1 MGLAAIAIIAA
12 GCGDGTDVDPSPTAA
27 PATTAASPAT
37 SADPAADDTS
47 SPETVGEPT
56 SPAPEE
62 RAPEPADTTEPA
74 DTPEPADTAEP
85 AEPADTPEPDPP
97 GSGDEP
103 IASAGSGTLELA
115 FETAWGTNRMVDP
128 LGAGNVRHLTLDGSA
143 EPVDGLAV
151 LAGRS
156 SSEEE
161 LALLPPTGGQA
172 SIAILAP
179 GGDGSL
185 RGMILVLD
193 MQRLAAGER
202 LVIGE
207 DLIAGGVWRV
217 PPGASQPGSLSPFTE
232 GVLALSVGGTGAGD
246 PIVGT
251 FSGVFNDAMARQP

>member
-1 MGLAAIAIIAA
+1 MVVGLAAIAIIAA

-62 RAPEPADTTEPA
+62 RAPEPADT
-74 DTPEPADTAEP
+74 ADTAEP

-179 GGDGSL
+179 GAAGSL

-193 MQRLAAGER
+193 MQRLAAGEH

>member
-1 MGLAAIAIIAA
+1 
-12 GCGDGTDVDPSPTAA
+12 
-27 PATTAASPAT
+27 
-37 SADPAADDTS
+37 
-47 SPETVGEPT
+47 
-56 SPAPEE
+56 
-62 RAPEPADTTEPA
+62 
-74 DTPEPADTAEP
+74 
-85 AEPADTPEPDPP
+85 
-97 GSGDEP
+97 
-103 IASAGSGTLELA
+103 
-115 FETAWGTNRMVDP
+115 MVDP

-143 EPVDGLAV
+143 EPVDDLAV